1 MLWLRL
7 AIGLFC
13 AAATLSAQDIPAGT
27 ALPVALNSTLDAKK
41 DKPGEKIEARLMQ
54 DVPLPSGGKIKSGS
68 HVIGHVV
75 EVTKPGSGGSR
86 IVVKFDQ
93 LEDGGN
99 TIPLTVSARAIA
111 AMESVYQ
118 AESPIDA
125 NSNNETSNQWTMQQ
139 VGGDIVNRGV
149 GKVGSG
155 DTIVGKWN
163 NGGVWAKLA
172 YVSGCPP
179 SNVPNNEQ
187 AMWVFSVGACGL
199 YGFRDV
205 KLVSAGDSAPLGQ
218 IVLESQQDLHVG
230 GGSGWF
236 LIVSTAPAATK

>member
-13 AAATLSAQDIPAGT
+13 AAATLVAQDIPAGT

-68 HVIGHVV
+68 HVIGHVL
-75 EVTKPGSGGSR
+75 ELTKPGSGGSR
-86 IVVKFDQ
+86 IALKFDQ
-93 LEDGGN
+93 LQDGGN
-99 TIPLTVSARAIA
+99 TIPLPVSARAIA
-111 AMESVYQ
+111 AME
-118 AESPIDA
+118 
-125 NSNNETSNQWTMQQ
+125 
-139 VGGDIVNRGV
+139 
-149 GKVGSG
+149 
-155 DTIVGKWN
+155 IVGQWN
-163 NGGVWAKLA
+163 NGGAWAKLA

-179 SNVPNNEQ
+179 HDVPSNEQ

-199 YGFRDV
+199 YGFSDV
-205 KLVSAGDSAPLGQ
+205 KLVSAGDGKPIGQ
-218 IVLESQQDLHVG
+218 IVLESQQDLRVG

-236 LIVSTAPAATK
+236 LIVSAAPAATK